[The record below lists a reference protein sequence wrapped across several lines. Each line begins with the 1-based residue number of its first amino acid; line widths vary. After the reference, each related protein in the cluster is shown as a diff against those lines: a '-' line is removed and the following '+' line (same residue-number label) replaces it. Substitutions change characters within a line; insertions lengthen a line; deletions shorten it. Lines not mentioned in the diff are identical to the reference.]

1 MWKLQVAKY
10 VLVLEIWLPSFW
22 SNLFHFFCSNYLTD
36 KVSYQSWGVCVC
48 VCVCVCAS
56 MWFVYMQD
64 GGGAQNRGEKSNWFH
79 MWVVSAAPDL

>member
-1 MWKLQVAKY
+1 MWKLYVAKY
-10 VLVLEIWLPSFW
+10 VLVLEIWLPSFR
-22 SNLFHFFCSNYLTD
+22 SNLFHFFCSNYLTV
-36 KVSYQSWGVCVC
+36 KVSYQSLE

-56 MWFVYMQD
+56 MWFVYMED